1 MDSTSAQRR
10 PLAASVGVAFD
21 DGDQRGPELFVAAS
35 EALRNAQ
42 TGGGDRVAVLA
53 PSAATEVMERRQL
66 ESDLRAAVA
75 PREITLAYQPEYDIT
90 TRALVGFEALARW
103 HHPELGSTPPPVLI
117 SLPEHT
123 RPTLHLG

>member
-1 MDSTSAQRR
+1 MALS
-10 PLAASVGVAFD
+10 GVAFD

-53 PSAATEVMERRQL
+53 PSAAKEVMERRQL

-75 PREITLAYQPEYDIT
+75 QREITLDYQPEYDIT
-90 TRALVGFEALARW
+90 TGALVGFAALDPW
-103 HHPELGSTPPPVLI
+103 HHPELGHHAPPVL
-117 SLPEHT
+117 LPT
-123 RPTLHLG
+123 PQQP